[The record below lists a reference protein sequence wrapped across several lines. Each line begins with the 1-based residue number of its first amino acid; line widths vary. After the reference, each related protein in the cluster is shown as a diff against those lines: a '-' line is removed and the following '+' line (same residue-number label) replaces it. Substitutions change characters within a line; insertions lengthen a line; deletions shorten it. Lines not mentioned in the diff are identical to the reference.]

1 MAYLWPYITQNNQIE
16 QLWIKI
22 DYDNLRG
29 VKDVDAAEHWTAL
42 SVADWLH
49 PKFGAKSPG
58 VWDKNSK

>member
-1 MAYLWPYITQNNQIE
+1 MKHLYTEKVVPIEANNPA
-16 QLWIKI
+16 IKI